1 MKISEIQNGMSN
13 IAIEG
18 KIIDVSDPREVN
30 TRYGQKRVADA
41 TLEDDSGTIK
51 LSLWEGQIDSVKV
64 GDRIS
69 ISGGY
74 VTEFRDAMQLN
85 LPRSGKLDVL

>member
-1 MKISEIQNGMSN
+1 MKISEIQNGMGN

-18 KIIDVSDPREVN
+18 KVLDISDPREVN

-51 LSLWEGQIDSVKV
+51 LSLWEAQIDSVKV

-69 ISGGY
+69 IAGGY
-74 VTEFRDAMQLN
+74 VTEFRDALQLN
-85 LPRSGKLDVL
+85 LPRSGKLNVL

>member
-1 MKISEIQNGMSN
+1 MKISELQNGMSN
-13 IAIEG
+13 ITLEG
-18 KIIDVSDPREVN
+18 KVIDISDPREVN

-51 LSLWEGQIDSVKV
+51 LSLWEAQIESVKV
-64 GDRIS
+64 GDRVS
-69 ISGGY
+69 VGGGY

-85 LPRSGKLDVL
+85 VPRSGKLDVL

>member
-1 MKISEIQNGMSN
+1 MKISELQNGISN
-13 IAIEG
+13 VTLEG
-18 KIIDVSDPREVN
+18 KIIDISDAREVN

-51 LSLWEGQIDSVKV
+51 LSLWEAQIDTIKV
-64 GDRIS
+64 GDRVS
-69 ISGGY
+69 LVGGY

-85 LPRSGKLDVL
+85 LPRSGKLNVL

>member
-1 MKISEIQNGMSN
+1 MSN
-13 IAIEG
+13 VALEG
-18 KIIDVSDPREVN
+18 KIIDVSDSREVN

-51 LSLWEGQIDSVKV
+51 LSLWEAQIDTVKV
-64 GDRIS
+64 GARIS

-74 VTEFRDAMQLN
+74 VTEFRDEMQLN